1 MHRESIS
8 TLASSTNAHNQDFRV
23 NSLVSSCSK
32 AVLTKIEYCRF
43 DGETAQNKRQKMVND
58 FNRNPRD
65 DVMLISTKAGGLG
78 LNIPSA
84 SRVVL
89 VDCGWNPGMSAYV

>member
-1 MHRESIS
+1 VCVVIEDFIK
-8 TLASSTNAHNQDFRV
+8 AYNQAFRV
-23 NSLVSSCSK
+23 NTLGLSSSG
-32 AVLTKIEYCRF
+32 AVLTKIQYCRF

-58 FNRNPRD
+58 FNRNPKD